1 METLNGGG
9 GPASLHRHTSSTG
22 SSSSVLGG
30 ASHYPTSSNNSG
42 SPLAA
47 GLLSSS
53 SKQDAPAM
61 DAWIVQKLKNEWS
74 SCEFGGLLTKDKI
87 SDAVTSFRHL
97 DTPIKVR
104 FLLSFLSMRR
114 EDIDESK
121 FAIVEIIDA
130 AENDTEEWVKIGAGV
145 VKQYVF
151 MSEDGSESGD
161 TFHHEQI
168 AKTIAR
174 VLEAVNSKKQ
184 QQEDDWEAEEFFC
197 HEDAFLNPSV
207 RPETRVKPIKHFTIV
222 ASSPRKDEGVHE
234 KASERKTALHRPQM
248 PRPLPHAS
256 ASSAVPRAVPT
267 TSKPPPPKKNVTELS
282 EIRRKADAG
291 RFKRHRSRI
300 SMIDIDE
307 VKQIESEKAQKAE
320 ERKKQKVV
328 AAKGEKS
335 TGGSGHTNEK
345 GNGSQ
350 GNDDQHDEQDEP
362 SSTALESSHHED
374 HETSHGNVHDDD
386 DQDDHDD
393 DGGAADHT
401 SAGHH
406 RSSDDERTE
415 YIPDGTQA
423 LLNAAFHSTKDIMT
437 EVVSQ
442 QQSMHHQSHP
452 LHHHSLYE
460 QEQQQQQQSYH
471 RGFEPEDATT
481 HHMPYG
487 YGFNSTYSSH
497 FGDQGHLQ
505 QQQHQYP
512 YQQQQLHQQQLH
524 NQYGAGFMDDQ
535 VAQPPVPGQ
544 YRQPGFDGTH
554 HSNHNNGGYM
564 DGPPEYWR

>member
-1 METLNGGG
+1 
-9 GPASLHRHTSSTG
+9 
-22 SSSSVLGG
+22 
-30 ASHYPTSSNNSG
+30 
-42 SPLAA
+42 
-47 GLLSSS
+47 
-53 SKQDAPAM
+53 
-61 DAWIVQKLKNEWS
+61 
-74 SCEFGGLLTKDKI
+74 
-87 SDAVTSFRHL
+87 
-97 DTPIKVR
+97 
-104 FLLSFLSMRR
+104 MRR
-114 EDIDESK
+114 EDIDDSK
-121 FAIVEIIDA
+121 LAIVEIIDA

-168 AKTIAR
+168 AETIAR

-184 QQEDDWEAEEFFC
+184 QPGDDWEAEEFFC

-207 RPETRVKPIKHFTIV
+207 RPETCVKPIKHFTIV

-234 KASERKTALHRPQM
+234 KASERKAALHRPQM

-256 ASSAVPRAVPT
+256 ASSAAPRVAPT
-267 TSKPPPPKKNVTELS
+267 TSKPPPPKKNMTELS

-328 AAKGEKS
+328 VAKGEKS
-335 TGGSGHTNEK
+335 TGGSGHANEK
-345 GNGSQ
+345 GSGSQ
-350 GNDDQHDEQDEP
+350 GNDDQHDEQDDP
-362 SSTALESSHHED
+362 SSTAPESLHPESLYSHRED
-374 HETSHGNVHDDD
+374 HETSHGNAHDED

-393 DGGAADHT
+393 DGGAVDHAT
-401 SAGHH
+401 AGHH
-406 RSSDDERTE
+406 RNSDDERSE

-442 QQSMHHQSHP
+442 QQSMHHHQSHP
-452 LHHHSLYE
+452 LHHHNLYE
-460 QEQQQQQQSYH
+460 QEQEQEQQQQQQQQQQQSYH
-471 RGFEPEDATT
+471 RGFEPEDATAQ
-481 HHMPYG
+481 HMSYG
-487 YGFNSTYSSH
+487 YGFNATYSSH

-505 QQQHQYP
+505 QQQQQYP
-512 YQQQQLHQQQLH
+512 YQQLHQHQLQ

-535 VAQPPVPGQ
+535 GSQPPIPGQ

-554 HSNHNNGGYM
+554 NNNHNNGGYM
-564 DGPPEYWR
+564 DDPPEYWR